1 MTEFDLLFESE
12 YLVGTQLVRKD
23 SSRLN
28 ESAIVIRSS
37 LITEWWGKDGS
48 QILSLILKSPVMIK
62 RFEIFTSVS
71 LKYFKAEYKES
82 E

>member
-71 LKYFKAEYKES
+71 LKYFKVEYKES